1 MRSKEVE
8 NAIIDLEEFR
18 KTGYH
23 TLMLKCDNNRI
34 RANTKLEIT
43 IDTVLNYI
51 FELEKEVKDD
61 KKVIEKILTENK
73 LIG

>member
-8 NAIIDLEEFR
+8 EAIDVLENVFIFKNTYDRFTKLDLNSIHIALKYISELEE
-18 KTGYH
+18 
-23 TLMLKCDNNRI
+23 
-34 RANTKLEIT
+34 
-43 IDTVLNYI
+43 
-51 FELEKEVKDD
+51 EVKND